1 MEELILTALDEI
13 IKMLKEIRMNSI
25 SSDGHILKDS
35 TSVIIETDE
44 ENPTTIVTI
53 TPEEIDVTEGYRVR
67 IKPKY

>member
-13 IKMLKEIRMNSI
+13 IKMLKEIKMNSV
-25 SSDGHILKDS
+25 SSDGHILKDC